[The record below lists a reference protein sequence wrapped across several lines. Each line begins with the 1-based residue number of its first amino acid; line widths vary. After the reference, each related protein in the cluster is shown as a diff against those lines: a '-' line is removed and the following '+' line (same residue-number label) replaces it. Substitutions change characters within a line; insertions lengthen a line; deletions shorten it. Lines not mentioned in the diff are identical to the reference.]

1 MIEMT
6 IAAHDAAEIQV
17 IADALQRIAAL
28 RQESAQTAQITLPFP
43 PEAASALAQTAT
55 VTVVE
60 PASAEAPKRRGR
72 PPKAKPDE
80 QALADEAQAE
90 AAEERAAIQAEATL
104 TVTKPE
110 SDDDIPLEP
119 AAPAP
124 APAPAPA
131 LTLEAVRA
139 TLAAASQA
147 GKAAGVKAALAS
159 LGAAKLTDVS
169 PANYSALLEKV
180 GAL

>member
-55 VTVVE
+55 VTVVD
-60 PASAEAPKRRGR
+60 PAPAEAPKRRGR

-80 QALADEAQAE
+80 QAQADEAAVE

-104 TVTKPE
+104 TVTEPE

-119 AAPAP
+119 AAPA
-124 APAPAPA
+124 AAPAPA